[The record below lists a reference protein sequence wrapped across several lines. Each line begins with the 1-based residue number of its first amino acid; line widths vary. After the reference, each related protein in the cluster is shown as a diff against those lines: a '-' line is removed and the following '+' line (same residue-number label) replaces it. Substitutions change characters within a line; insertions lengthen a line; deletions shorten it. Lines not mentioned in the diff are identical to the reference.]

1 MCSSDLVEV
10 GEPPEDALEYLLEV
24 EQALERVD
32 RRARLGLAELGVK
45 PTPIESVI
53 PSYLDR
59 FRPGGR
65 FSAAA

>member
-1 MCSSDLVEV
+1 MVPIV
-10 GEPPEDALEYLLEV
+10 AAGAP
-24 EQALERVD
+24 
-32 RRARLGLAELGVK
+32 GLAELGVK